1 MEKWKDKKDFN
12 FPHLC
17 LVVMAE
23 KWKDEKLF
31 CLIKKE
37 NGRIENRVYINL
49 PSYPYLIK
57 K

>member
-37 NGRIENRVYINL
+37 NGRIENI
-49 PSYPYLIK
+49 I
-57 K
+57 